1 MENPVKV
8 GYCKLL
14 ATPFCEFHFLGL
26 QRLRQR
32 MKFGK
37 KVLMEENV
45 IEDIDM
51 SLLGQLSI
59 VVSRS
64 TAS

>member
-1 MENPVKV
+1 
-8 GYCKLL
+8 
-14 ATPFCEFHFLGL
+14 
-26 QRLRQR
+26 